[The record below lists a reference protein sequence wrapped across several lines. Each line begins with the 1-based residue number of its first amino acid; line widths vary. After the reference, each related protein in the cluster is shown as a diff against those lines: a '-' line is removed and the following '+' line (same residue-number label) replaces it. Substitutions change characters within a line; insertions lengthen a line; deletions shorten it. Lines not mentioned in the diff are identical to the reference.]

1 MLGCSE
7 CFSKRLST
15 QDLTIGE
22 EKRERKSG
30 DSDDEKECQ
39 RTADKIL
46 PVTLKGLFRDTDHF
60 FKELMLPCC

>member
-7 CFSKRLST
+7 CFSKRLSI

-30 DSDDEKECQ
+30 DD
-39 RTADKIL
+39 
-46 PVTLKGLFRDTDHF
+46 
-60 FKELMLPCC
+60 